1 MKILKNYL
9 LIISVIF
16 TLFLTACTPPPPPV
30 TKDQLA
36 NANKETL
43 DTEKKANELKKQR
56 MDLEKQLK
64 EKQEK
69 LSGLEQIQTD
79 NR

>member
-1 MKILKNYL
+1 M
-9 LIISVIF
+9 IF
-16 TLFLTACTPPPPPV
+16 VLFLTACTPPPPPV

-43 DTEKKANELKKQR
+43 DTEKKADDLKKQR
-56 MDLEKQLK
+56 KDLEKQLK

-69 LSGLEQIQTD
+69 LSGLEQIQTE